1 MNRENDTWVPYKER
15 TDIVLNSTG
24 ELFRDLSNQCVWEE
38 VEVAGQTKYRTRYP
52 IVICN
57 NEQPS
62 VQDENNGFQ
71 DIISLTQ
78 IKLTGKP
85 TNTTT
90 EELGFRVYSNYD
102 SVEAAY
108 SVVRSQFEKK
118 ITVKYVDLNGN
129 SITQDEIKKVE
140 VNKTYDVSDLANK
153 EINGY
158 SIVEVKGDV
167 TGTADSD
174 KEVTVVYG
182 KNYQLK
188 VNYVDLQGNQL
199 EEAYVEKTVEGN
211 TYDLTEAS
219 KQEISGYSIVEVKG
233 DVTGTADSNKEVTV
247 VYGKNYQLIVQY
259 LDENGNK
266 LAKDYTVTGIEGNRY
281 DLSLQV
287 NVKINGYEFDKVIGD
302 LITGIIDQDKVVK
315 VLYIKETNS
324 DMTNNDSNK
333 PNQDHTMDNNNI
345 TSLKTGDDIN
355 ITFALIGLCLSI
367 LMGWVF
373 IRKSKKFKDE

>member
-1 MNRENDTWVPYKER
+1 MQDFCVVVIFKLKMC
-15 TDIVLNSTG
+15 I
-24 ELFRDLSNQCVWEE
+24 RD
-38 VEVAGQTKYRTRYP
+38 R
-52 IVICN
+52 CN

-71 DIISLTQ
+71 NIISLTQ
-78 IKLTGKP
+78 IKLTGKQ

-199 EEAYVEKTVEGN
+199 EEA
-211 TYDLTEAS
+211 
-219 KQEISGYSIVEVKG
+219 
-233 DVTGTADSNKEVTV
+233 
-247 VYGKNYQLIVQY
+247 
-259 LDENGNK
+259 
-266 LAKDYTVTGIEGNRY
+266 
-281 DLSLQV
+281 LSLIHILPVALLV
-287 NVKINGYEFDKVIGD
+287 N
-302 LITGIIDQDKVVK
+302 
-315 VLYIKETNS
+315 
-324 DMTNNDSNK
+324 
-333 PNQDHTMDNNNI
+333 
-345 TSLKTGDDIN
+345 
-355 ITFALIGLCLSI
+355 
-367 LMGWVF
+367 
-373 IRKSKKFKDE
+373 

>member
-1 MNRENDTWVPYKER
+1 
-15 TDIVLNSTG
+15 
-24 ELFRDLSNQCVWEE
+24 
-38 VEVAGQTKYRTRYP
+38 
-52 IVICN
+52 
-57 NEQPS
+57 
-62 VQDENNGFQ
+62 
-71 DIISLTQ
+71 
-78 IKLTGKP
+78 
-85 TNTTT
+85 
-90 EELGFRVYSNYD
+90 
-102 SVEAAY
+102 
-108 SVVRSQFEKK
+108 
-118 ITVKYVDLNGN
+118 
-129 SITQDEIKKVE
+129 
-140 VNKTYDVSDLANK
+140 
-153 EINGY
+153 
-158 SIVEVKGDV
+158 
-167 TGTADSD
+167 
-174 KEVTVVYG
+174 
-182 KNYQLK
+182 YQLK